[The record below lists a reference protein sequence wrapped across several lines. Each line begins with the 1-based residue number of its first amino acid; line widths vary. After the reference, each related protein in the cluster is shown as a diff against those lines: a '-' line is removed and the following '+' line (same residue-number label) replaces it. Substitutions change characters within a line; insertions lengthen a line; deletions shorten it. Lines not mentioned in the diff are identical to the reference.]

1 MEISGEVELT
11 IQPKGI
17 SINADDVPIFQVTG
31 YKLNLELWLGRAISC
46 SVVLNLDLNGILRPN
61 LRPYQAPV
69 SGAGSWNRNHSG
81 GPQL

>member
-31 YKLNLELWLGRAISC
+31 YKLNLELWLGWAISC